1 VINHL
6 GNPEPF
12 FSEGPAFGECAQL
25 SMTPG
30 EPGTGLHGGQ
40 DDLTEAFVAPCTV
53 EGRHGLP
60 EAVDRSTIVALD
72 YVGCAEVLVRL
83 RLQDNLPAGRGEGE
97 GTLGGGNGLVIH
109 APVAEMG

>member
-1 VINHL
+1 MMNHL

-12 FSEGPAFGECAQL
+12 FSEGPAFGERAQL

-40 DDLTEAFVAPCTV
+40 DAGPEAFVAPCTV

-60 EAVDRSTIVALD
+60 EAVDRSTIVAPD
-72 YVGCAEVLVRL
+72 HVGCAEGLVRM
-83 RLQDNLPAGRGEGE
+83 RLQESLPAGPGEGK
-97 GTLGGGNGLVIH
+97 GTLGGGDGLVIH
-109 APVAEMG
+109 ALVAEQG

>member
-1 VINHL
+1 MARSSRESALGRSPWRRASTAPPRGNYEARGVINHL

-30 EPGTGLHGGQ
+30 EPGTGLNGGQ

-72 YVGCAEVLVRL
+72 YVDCAEVLVRL
-83 RLQDNLPAGRGEGE
+83 RL
-97 GTLGGGNGLVIH
+97 
-109 APVAEMG
+109 

>member
-1 VINHL
+1 VIHHL

-12 FSEGPAFGECAQL
+12 FSEGPTFGERAQL

-40 DDLTEAFVAPCTV
+40 DALNEAFVAPCTV

-60 EAVDRSTIVALD
+60 EAVDRLTIGALD
-72 YVGCAEVLVRL
+72 HVGCAEALVRL
-83 RLQDNLPAGRGEGE
+83 RVQDNLPAGRGEGE
-97 GTLGGGNGLVIH
+97 GTLGGGDGLVIR
-109 APVAEMG
+109 APVAEKG